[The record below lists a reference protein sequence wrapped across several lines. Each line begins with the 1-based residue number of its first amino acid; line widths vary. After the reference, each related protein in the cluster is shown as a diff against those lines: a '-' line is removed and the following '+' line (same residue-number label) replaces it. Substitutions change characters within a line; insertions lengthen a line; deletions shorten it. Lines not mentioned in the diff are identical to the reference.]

1 MGIKN
6 FRTYI
11 HSLEFSTFRA
21 AHLRIPHYLCVIY
34 QLMLKILKIYFF
46 FIQRK

>member
-11 HSLEFSTFRA
+11 HSLEFSTFRV

-34 QLMLKILKIYFF
+34 QLKFLKIYFF
-46 FIQRK
+46 DQRK